1 MRKLTT
7 LLILTLF
14 QTLFGAQAFA
24 DLKVEGRPR
33 WGFDGTIRVE
43 EFNLLTVRVF
53 NDSENPWQGDVWV
66 KSIVGIGS
74 VDVPVIQPNLFIEPY
89 GFRQLQFYVFLP
101 DQTEVL
107 IEWGRFVRGR
117 LRAEGDATVDSPKPA
132 YRDINIRL
140 TNADSGQRG
149 KGLAT
154 FDEQLFPSSAV
165 VLHPIKTIVL
175 DHVPRWQEPQTRAFK
190 DWLFGGGTLN
200 LIADSQGA
208 YPDFP
213 TSLAELNEPS
223 DQFPVGYGTVIR
235 SKQPI
240 AEKAK
245 KAGNSPQQRNY
256 KNLSSSGTLVALL
269 RAMTTPEHNWTLI
282 YSLAVLYLLILF
294 PGCWLLGRKKG
305 DYRLTY
311 TVILATVGLFSFG
324 FHSIGKRGYGEK
336 TSMNSVAVVRPAQ
349 PGRWVVKQWS
359 NLFITT
365 GGNYRI
371 EYDITASAIS
381 TGQHSE
387 AVLGIATNQPDS
399 VMQSDIPSFSNRS
412 ILHSG
417 ILKKAD
423 FRPTAMVIVEGEQL
437 KQFVLSLPE
446 SETWPKFSSHIAVY
460 KDRFFQ
466 LRFVDGQFR
475 TSGSGEPLA
484 SSLDYE
490 SLRYNPF
497 RYGYGNNDPETPG
510 KLFDKTI
517 WPIIAEDLDIYN
529 EDDVAKTTTQDNQI
543 RVYLTTEMD
552 AAFFAKGEIS
562 DQQTG
567 RVVYAFEFPTETT
580 E

>member
-1 MRKLTT
+1 M
-7 LLILTLF
+7 
-14 QTLFGAQAFA
+14 
-24 DLKVEGRPR
+24 KVEGRPR

-74 VDVPVIQPNLFIEPY
+74 VDVPIIQPDLFIEPY

-101 DQTEVL
+101 DQTEVR

-117 LRAEGDATVDSPKPA
+117 LRAVGGFTVDSPKVA
-132 YRDINIRL
+132 YEDFNIRL
-140 TNADSGQRG
+140 TGAASEQRG
-149 KGLAT
+149 KGLPT

-200 LIADSQGA
+200 LIADSQGT

-223 DQFPVGYGTVIR
+223 DRFPVGYGTVIR
-235 SKQPI
+235 SKQPVT
-240 AEKAK
+240 EKPAK
-245 KAGNSPQQRNY
+245 TSQSQRRRNY
-256 KNLSSSGTLVALL
+256 KNLSSSGTLVSFL
-269 RAMTTPEHNWTLI
+269 RAMTTPEHNWSLI
-282 YSLAVLYLLILF
+282 YGLAVLYLLILF

-371 EYDITASAIS
+371 EYDVASSAIS

-387 AVLGIATNQPDS
+387 AVRGIATNQPDS
-399 VMQSDIPSFSNRS
+399 AMQSDIPSFSNRS

-417 ILKKAD
+417 ILKKES
-423 FRPTAMVIVEGEQL
+423 FRPTAKVVVSGDQL
-437 KQFVLSLPE
+437 KQFSLSLPE
-446 SETWPKFSSHIAVY
+446 SETWPRFSSQIAIY
-460 KDRFFQ
+460 RGRIFQ
-466 LRFVDGQFR
+466 LQFVESQLKI
-475 TSGSGEPLA
+475 SGSGEPL
-484 SSLDYE
+484 SSHLDYN
-490 SLRYNPF
+490 SLRYNPYQ
-497 RYGYGNNDPETPG
+497 YGYGNDDTDSPE
-510 KLFDKTI
+510 KLFDRAL
-517 WPIIAEDLDIYN
+517 WPVVAEDLSIYN
-529 EDDVAKTTTQDNQI
+529 EDDISAPTTQDDRV

-567 RVVYAFEFPTETT
+567 RVIYAFEFLTETI